1 MAQKVIAARDF
12 ELYLTFNAIGTPIK
26 IGTGAN
32 FSSVISGQTDSIGA
46 FSTDEPIGTDNGG
59 NTYDISFSIQTAEWI
74 TIMDAVR
81 AATAATDH
89 PIVHIRDI
97 VESLTITA
105 VWNKRNDVPAT
116 STTKTFTSC
125 TGVEESD
132 DVERRGTETLQSL
145 RFRARGMAVATTLL

>member
-32 FSSVISGQTDSIGA
+32 FSSVISGQTDDIGA

-105 VWNKRNDVPAT
+105 VLLWSKVTVALHSIRPPSVSRAGT
-116 STTKTFTSC
+116 SPLIRFTRS
-125 TGVEESD
+125 S
-132 DVERRGTETLQSL
+132 
-145 RFRARGMAVATTLL
+145 AV